1 MDEKSNLVGIKPG
14 WLFYAG
20 WLGVVMLVVLALGGL
35 VLATN
40 FMNQRNTAALQQEQE
55 QGALA
60 LVIPVSRVP
69 GNRSI
74 ELPGDVHGFYES
86 PIYAKVPGY
95 VKTMLTD
102 KGAVVKAGEV
112 VARIESPETDQA
124 VANALAN
131 YKLQAITDARDQ
143 VLVKNRVIAVQDAD
157 TQHALMLQAK
167 AAYQQQ
173 LALQKYETVTA
184 PFDGMIIAR
193 NVDPGAFVSQGGVSG
208 TQSSAAPTGIYNIAT
223 LKPLRVYVQMPQD
236 QAPFVRDGD
245 QAAVRVEQFPQ
256 RTFSGTVTR
265 HPSALAWATRTML
278 VEVDLPNDDDALFPG
293 MYARVA
299 IAVSGS
305 PDVPTVPDSA
315 LIFDGNQTLVPVIN
329 GDKVHLAPIILGY
342 DDGISVQV
350 TNGLKGDE
358 LVATNLGQ
366 TPQEGEHVHTM
377 AQPQR

>member
-1 MDEKSNLVGIKPG
+1 MDEKSDLVSIKPG

-208 TQSSAAPTGIYNIAT
+208 TQSSVAPTGIYNIAT

-278 VEVDLPNDDDALFPG
+278 VEVDLPNNDDALFPG

>member
-1 MDEKSNLVGIKPG
+1 MDEKSDLVSIKPG

-208 TQSSAAPTGIYNIAT
+208 TQSSVAPTGIYNIAT

-278 VEVDLPNDDDALFPG
+278 VEVDLPNNDDALFPG

-315 LIFDGNQTLVPVIN
+315 LVFDGNQTLVPVIN

>member
-1 MDEKSNLVGIKPG
+1 MDEKSNPVKPG

-40 FMNQRNTAALQQEQE
+40 FMNQRNTEVLQREEE
-55 QGALA
+55 QGTLA

-69 GNRSI
+69 GSRNI

-102 KGAVVKAGEV
+102 KGAVVRAGQV

-143 VLVKNRVIAVQDAD
+143 VLVKNRVIALQDAD
-157 TQHALMLQAK
+157 TQQALMLQAK
-167 AAYQQQ
+167 AAYEQQ

-193 NVDPGAFVSQGGVSG
+193 NVDPGAFVSQGSVSG
-208 TQSSAAPTGIYNIAT
+208 NQGSAAPTGIYNIAT

-236 QAPFVRDGD
+236 EAPFVRDGD
-245 QAAVRVEQFPQ
+245 PAAVRVEQFPQ
-256 RTFSGTVTR
+256 RTFNGTVTR

-278 VEVDLPNDDDALFPG
+278 VEVDLPNDDGALLPG
-293 MYARVA
+293 MYARIA
-299 IAVSGS
+299 IAVSGA
-305 PDVPTVPDSA
+305 PGVPTVPDSA
-315 LIFDGNQTLVPVIN
+315 LIFDGNQTLVPVID
-329 GDKVHLAPIILGY
+329 GDKVHLAPIMLGY
-342 DDGISVQV
+342 DDGVSVQV

-366 TPQEGEHVHTM
+366 TPQEGERVHTM
-377 AQPQR
+377 VQPQR

>member
-1 MDEKSNLVGIKPG
+1 MDEKSDLVSIKPG

-40 FMNQRNTAALQQEQE
+40 FMNQRNTAALQREEE

-278 VEVDLPNDDDALFPG
+278 VEVDLPNNDDALFPG

-315 LIFDGNQTLVPVIN
+315 LVFDGNQTLVPVIN

>member
-1 MDEKSNLVGIKPG
+1 MDEKSNPVKPG

-40 FMNQRNTAALQQEQE
+40 FMNQRNTEVLQREEE
-55 QGALA
+55 QGTLA

-69 GNRSI
+69 GSRNI

-102 KGAVVKAGEV
+102 KGAVVRAGEV

-131 YKLQAITDARDQ
+131 YRLQAITDARDQ
-143 VLVKNRVIAVQDAD
+143 VLVKNRVIALQDAD

-167 AAYQQQ
+167 AAYEQQ

-193 NVDPGAFVSQGGVSG
+193 NVDPGAFVSQGSVSG
-208 TQSSAAPTGIYNIAT
+208 NQGSAAPTGIYNIAT

-236 QAPFVRDGD
+236 EAPFVRDGD
-245 QAAVRVEQFPQ
+245 PAAVRVEQFPQ
-256 RTFSGTVTR
+256 RTFNGTVTR

-278 VEVDLPNDDDALFPG
+278 VEVDLPNDDGALLPG
-293 MYARVA
+293 MYARIA
-299 IAVSGS
+299 IAVSGA
-305 PDVPTVPDSA
+305 PGVPTVPDSA
-315 LIFDGNQTLVPVIN
+315 LIFDGNQTLVPVID
-329 GDKVHLAPIILGY
+329 GDKVHLAPIMLGY
-342 DDGISVQV
+342 DDGVSVQV

-366 TPQEGEHVHTM
+366 TPQEGERVHTM
-377 AQPQR
+377 VQPQR

>member
-1 MDEKSNLVGIKPG
+1 MDTNSRPESVKPG
-14 WLFYAG
+14 WFFFAG
-20 WLGVVMLVVLALGGL
+20 WLGVVILVVLALGGL

-40 FMNQRNTAALQQEQE
+40 LLNERNTAALQQQEE

-60 LVIPVSRVP
+60 LVVPVKRVP
-69 GNRSI
+69 GTRSI

-102 KGAVVKAGEV
+102 KGAVVKAGQV
-112 VARIESPETDQA
+112 LARIDSPETDQA

-143 VLVKNRVIAVQDAD
+143 VLVRNRVIATQDAD

-167 AAYQQQ
+167 ATYEQQ
-173 LALQKYETVTA
+173 LALQKYEIVTA

-208 TQSSAAPTGIYNIAT
+208 TPGSAAPTGIYNIAT

-236 QAPFVRDGD
+236 QAPFIRDGD
-245 QAAVRVEQFPQ
+245 PAVARVEQYPQ
-256 RTFSGTVTR
+256 QSFKGSVTR

-278 VEVDLPNDDDALFPG
+278 VEVDLPNDNAELLPG

-299 IAVSGS
+299 IAVSGAPS
-305 PDVPTVPDSA
+305 VPVVPDSA
-315 LIFDGNQTLVPVIN
+315 LIFDGAQTLVPVIN
-329 GDKVHLAPIILGY
+329 DNKVHLAPVTLGY
-342 DDGISVQV
+342 DDGVSVQV
-350 TNGLKGDE
+350 TQGLGGDE
-358 LVATNLGQ
+358 MVATNLGQ
-366 TPQEGEHVHTM
+366 TPIEGERVHTA

>member
-1 MDEKSNLVGIKPG
+1 MDEKSNPVKPG

-40 FMNQRNTAALQQEQE
+40 FMNQRNTEVLQREEE
-55 QGALA
+55 QGTLA

-69 GNRSI
+69 GSRNI

-102 KGAVVKAGEV
+102 KGAVVRAGQV

-143 VLVKNRVIAVQDAD
+143 VLVKNRVIALQDAD
-157 TQHALMLQAK
+157 TQQALMLQAK
-167 AAYQQQ
+167 AAYEQQ

-193 NVDPGAFVSQGGVSG
+193 NVDPGAFVSQGSVSG
-208 TQSSAAPTGIYNIAT
+208 NQGSAAPTGIYNIAT

-236 QAPFVRDGD
+236 EAPFVRDGD
-245 QAAVRVEQFPQ
+245 PAAVRVEQFPQ
-256 RTFSGTVTR
+256 RTFNGTVTR

-278 VEVDLPNDDDALFPG
+278 VEVDLPNDDGALLPG
-293 MYARVA
+293 MYARIA
-299 IAVSGS
+299 IAVSGA
-305 PDVPTVPDSA
+305 PGVPTVPDSA
-315 LIFDGNQTLVPVIN
+315 LIFDGNQTLVPVID
-329 GDKVHLAPIILGY
+329 GDKVHLAPIMLGY
-342 DDGISVQV
+342 DDGVSVQV

-366 TPQEGEHVHTM
+366 TPQECERVHTM
-377 AQPQR
+377 VQPQR

>member
-1 MDEKSNLVGIKPG
+1 MDEKSDLVSIKPG

-40 FMNQRNTAALQQEQE
+40 FMNQRNTAALQQEEE

-278 VEVDLPNDDDALFPG
+278 VEVDLPNNDDALFPG

-315 LIFDGNQTLVPVIN
+315 LVFDGNQTLVPVIN